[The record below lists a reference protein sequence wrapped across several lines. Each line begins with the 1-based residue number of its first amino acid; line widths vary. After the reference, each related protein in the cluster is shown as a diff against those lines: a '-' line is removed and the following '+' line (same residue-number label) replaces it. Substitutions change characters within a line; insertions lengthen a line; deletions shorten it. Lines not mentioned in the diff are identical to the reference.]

1 MGDMYSQMIWY
12 SQKNC
17 KNYFTDGSRE
27 FAHKKERTPH
37 KKERTPHNE
46 KRIPH

>member
-1 MGDMYSQMIWY
+1 MV
-12 SQKNC
+12 KNILNVTLY
-17 KNYFTDGSRE
+17 KINWEDSFNNGSRK